1 MPKEEVNGGKE
12 DIPAGSEV
20 LGSGR
25 RNPPPA
31 LLLLITAFAIAGYF
45 GYEEFQER
53 SVTLHEED
61 ARIRAEMVT
70 ISSRVAGWVTA
81 VSAKE
86 GEIVEKGA
94 ALIVIDDRG
103 VKAVVEELNAELE
116 GINAEKERLKAH
128 QVLVR
133 KQTESKLI
141 AEQSELSAA
150 QVVVSSLEPQLNLSK
165 REVERT
171 TRLFRRKVASRRQV
185 DQSQQKLQKIE
196 REHEIALAK
205 VKGARARVLQ
215 AEVERA
221 RLDVLNGDL
230 IVLEKREAQIK
241 AKKRRHKLDIGDRII
256 EAPLK
261 GIVDRRFVDIGEYV
275 SPGQRLVLIH
285 DPEHIW
291 IEANIKETEVRRLK
305 IGQSV
310 EVTVDAYPEENFEGY
325 VERIGSSATSTF
337 ALLPSPN
344 PSGNFTKITQRLP
357 IRISINQK
365 DGRFRPG
372 MMVEI
377 KIATGR

>member
-103 VKAVVEELNAELE
+103 VKAVVEELNAKLE

-310 EVTVDAYPEENFEGY
+310 EVTVDAYPDENFEGY

>member
-1 MPKEEVNGGKE
+1 MPKEDVNGGKE

-171 TRLFRRKVASRRQV
+171 IRLFRRKVASRRQV

-310 EVTVDAYPEENFEGY
+310 EVTVDAYPDENFEGY

>member
-1 MPKEEVNGGKE
+1 MPKEDVNGGKK

-310 EVTVDAYPEENFEGY
+310 EVTVDAYPEENFKGY

-357 IRISINQK
+357 IRISINQR
-365 DGRFRPG
+365 DGRLRPG

>member
-310 EVTVDAYPEENFEGY
+310 EVTVDAYPDENFEGY

>member
-1 MPKEEVNGGKE
+1 MPKENVNEGEE
-12 DIPAGSEV
+12 DIPPSGQAS
-20 LGSGR
+20 GSGR
-25 RNPPPA
+25 RTPPTA
-31 LLLLITAFAIAGYF
+31 LLVLIAAFAIAGYF
-45 GYEEFQER
+45 SYQEFQER
-53 SVTLHEED
+53 LVTLYEED

-86 GEIVEKGA
+86 GETVEKGT

-310 EVTVDAYPEENFEGY
+310 EVTVDAYPDENFEGY

>member
-1 MPKEEVNGGKE
+1 MPKEDVNGGKE

-45 GYEEFQER
+45 GYEEVQER

-86 GEIVEKGA
+86 GETVEKGT

-310 EVTVDAYPEENFEGY
+310 EVTVDAYPEENFKGY